1 MRMKALIDNKRI
13 LVADDTGVNGK
24 TFTAVGSKLALDK
37 KEGERHPT
45 LVIAPNSGLLNAWSP
60 KEIDR
65 YAGIMD
71 MPEQNTITVEKYG
84 DLEKITP
91 ETDFAVL
98 NWEKLSV
105 REDDARWGKLD
116 YALGVLDPKI
126 TVLDECHSAKGT
138 NSLRGKTMQ
147 RITQRINGDRLMLL
161 SATPI
166 PNKYRDLGMI
176 FHMLDPDKYQNP
188 KMFTHT
194 PPEVMK
200 ELLDR
205 QSWFRLTRYD
215 LKEEIGLPEFDEM
228 EIPVNLSD
236 EEAEIYFKGWAD
248 CVTLGQGLTELRK
261 TLYNPALSKYGATFS
276 GRSSKLEAITEFID
290 ERVADG
296 EKVIL
301 KTNYVT
307 GILDDLVE
315 AVGHDPLVVI
325 GDTERSDRN
334 PLFWQFKNN
343 PKKQVLIVSSVGEE
357 SVDLTTG
364 DTPLTL
370 IPYEPEINPREF
382 NQFSGRGY
390 RRGQNA
396 PVTHATFVTQ
406 SETLNQMM
414 RGYLQT
420 LADEHGIKVPKK
432 FRPRTIDVDMLGMRR
447 AKDSIVNKVYGG
459 DRITKREE
467 SVYDASEVDR
477 AVTHLEGLVKPSVF
491 KDMQP
496 FELSSLIQTRWRN
509 LGEDQ
514 FESLVKSKG
523 WKKWRNLYEDGWD
536 GSASQA
542 TNVVLG
548 KLVDKVQEDLGYEPV
563 VVSVGDGRAYF
574 SRAANRPSIGVDID
588 KKWLEQGKRDCE
600 KKKIPYEFVHASA
613 TDTTLP
619 DNLADV
625 VVNAYS
631 IFYLGQD
638 EQRNEVESAIVESNR
653 ILKDD
658 GRLMLAL
665 PCSIDDKV
673 INRWNENMPEYGF
686 TPNLYLGP
694 NQTKNNGMKNG
705 VHILGYQKT
714 EDVRESLGKDLS
726 FYLNREVFVG

>member
-1 MRMKALIDNKRI
+1 
-13 LVADDTGVNGK
+13 
-24 TFTAVGSKLALDK
+24 
-37 KEGERHPT
+37 
-45 LVIAPNSGLLNAWSP
+45 
-60 KEIDR
+60 
-65 YAGIMD
+65 
-71 MPEQNTITVEKYG
+71 
-84 DLEKITP
+84 
-91 ETDFAVL
+91 
-98 NWEKLSV
+98 
-105 REDDARWGKLD
+105 
-116 YALGVLDPKI
+116 
-126 TVLDECHSAKGT
+126 
-138 NSLRGKTMQ
+138 
-147 RITQRINGDRLMLL
+147 
-161 SATPI
+161 
-166 PNKYRDLGMI
+166 
-176 FHMLDPDKYQNP
+176 
-188 KMFTHT
+188 
-194 PPEVMK
+194 
-200 ELLDR
+200 
-205 QSWFRLTRYD
+205 
-215 LKEEIGLPEFDEM
+215 
-228 EIPVNLSD
+228 
-236 EEAEIYFKGWAD
+236 
-248 CVTLGQGLTELRK
+248 
-261 TLYNPALSKYGATFS
+261 
-276 GRSSKLEAITEFID
+276 
-290 ERVADG
+290 
-296 EKVIL
+296 
-301 KTNYVT
+301 
-307 GILDDLVE
+307 
-315 AVGHDPLVVI
+315 
-325 GDTERSDRN
+325 
-334 PLFWQFKNN
+334 
-343 PKKQVLIVSSVGEE
+343 
-357 SVDLTTG
+357 
-364 DTPLTL
+364 
-370 IPYEPEINPREF
+370 
-382 NQFSGRGY
+382 
-390 RRGQNA
+390 
-396 PVTHATFVTQ
+396 
-406 SETLNQMM
+406 
-414 RGYLQT
+414 
-420 LADEHGIKVPKK
+420 
-432 FRPRTIDVDMLGMRR
+432 
-447 AKDSIVNKVYGG
+447 
-459 DRITKREE
+459 
-467 SVYDASEVDR
+467 
-477 AVTHLEGLVKPSVF
+477 VKPSVF